1 MANSKKTFNGVS
13 STRGC
18 TKVGPGVKRWS
29 RADQRLRSDIE
40 ALKPPPTPDALG
52 LLHELQVH
60 QIELELQNE
69 EMRSARIE
77 VEQALHRYTEL
88 FDFAP
93 IGYIAVRGDRAID
106 DINHAGAHLLGK
118 TRSLVKGARIESL
131 VAPAHHLTLR
141 NLLLSAE
148 VNAGRQS
155 CEMELLRN
163 GEEVFPA
170 HVSATI
176 LARAQQQV
184 LLAFEDISERK
195 QREERLQR
203 TERALREADRR
214 KDEFLAVLSHELRN
228 PLAPI
233 RNSVF
238 VLAHSEPGGDAARN
252 AQIVIERQV
261 THLTRLIDD
270 LLDVTRIARGK
281 INLRCEHLD
290 LGALLRRALD
300 DQQNSFATLGV
311 ELDSSIS
318 AEPAWIH
325 ADSARMV
332 QIVSNVLTNSL
343 KFTPR
348 GGRVIV
354 SLQRQAQHYVLQISD
369 TGVGIPPEVL
379 ERVFEPF
386 AQAPQTLERARGGL
400 GLGLAMVKGL
410 VELHGGSVS
419 IESHGLRMGT
429 RVVLTLPIC
438 TTPARE
444 EAADEAPASHRRHRV
459 LVIEDNLDSCSM
471 LQSVLTLH
479 GHDVRTAY
487 DGSRGLELAAEFAPE
502 VVICDIGLPGMD
514 GYAVARAFRADPVL
528 QDTFM
533 VALSGY
539 ARPEDLRRAREAGFD
554 HHLAKPTSPERLD
567 RLISEA
573 RREPQ
578 PSGLQ
583 YSAGASTGSLG
594 AP

>member
-1 MANSKKTFNGVS
+1 MGKNKKTLQGVPS
-13 STRGC
+13 NDHGSKTGS
-18 TKVGPGVKRWS
+18 GAKRSS
-29 RADQRLRSDIE
+29 RAKPLRSDIQ
-40 ALKPPPTPDALG
+40 ALKPPAASDSLG

-69 EMRSARIE
+69 ELRSARVE
-77 VEQALHRYTEL
+77 LEQALHRYTEL

-93 IGYIAVRGDRAID
+93 IGYATVKANRVID
-106 DINHAGAHLLGK
+106 DINHAGARLLGRA
-118 TRSLVKGARIESL
+118 RSLIKGARVESIVPIE
-131 VAPAHHLTLR
+131 HQLTLR

-148 VNAGRQS
+148 VNSGRQC
-155 CEMELLRN
+155 CEIELHRD
-163 GEEVFPA
+163 GEGVFPA
-170 HVSATI
+170 HVSATT
-176 LARAQQQV
+176 LARTEPQV

-195 QREERLQR
+195 DREERLQR

-238 VLAHSEPGGDAARN
+238 VLAHSDPEGDAARS
-252 AQIVIERQV
+252 AQLVIERQV

-290 LGALLRRALD
+290 LGALLRRALE
-300 DQQNSFATLGV
+300 DQRNSFAALGV
-311 ELDSSIS
+311 ALDSNI
-318 AEPAWIH
+318 AHEPAWIY

-348 GGRVIV
+348 GGRVLV
-354 SLQRQAQHYVLQISD
+354 SLQQQGQQYLLQIAD
-369 TGVGIPPEVL
+369 TGVGIPPDVL

-419 IESHGLRMGT
+419 IESLGLRTGT
-429 RVVLTLPIC
+429 RVVLTLPIG
-438 TTPARE
+438 TTPME
-444 EAADEAPASHRRHRV
+444 EEICDEAPASHRRHRV

-471 LQSVLTLH
+471 LQSVLTLN
-479 GHDVRTAY
+479 GHEVRTAY
-487 DGSRGLELAAEFAPE
+487 DGSRGIELAAEFAPE

-539 ARPEDLRRAREAGFD
+539 ARPDDLRRAREAGFD
-554 HHLAKPTSPERLD
+554 HHLAKPTSPELLD
-567 RLISEA
+567 RLICEA
-573 RREPQ
+573 RRESPL
-578 PSGLQ
+578 PPGLQ
-583 YSAGASTGSLG
+583 YAARAPTDSLR